1 MTWCERASPF
11 SSVFGIPL
19 IPLRTSF
26 ERSTRSLIARMF
38 VTLQMDTNMEP
49 MLASALLS
57 DVANLAF
64 PYSTAAFRQRGTT
77 SKKSELTNI

>member
-1 MTWCERASPF
+1 
-11 SSVFGIPL
+11 
-19 IPLRTSF
+19 
-26 ERSTRSLIARMF
+26 MF